1 MHSGNSRT
9 TAVVLARFTRVR
21 GVKDEVE
28 RQAKA
33 RSQ

>member
-1 MHSGNSRT
+1 MHSRNSGT
-9 TAVVLARFTRVR
+9 TGVILTKFTRVR
-21 GVKDEVE
+21 GERDEVE